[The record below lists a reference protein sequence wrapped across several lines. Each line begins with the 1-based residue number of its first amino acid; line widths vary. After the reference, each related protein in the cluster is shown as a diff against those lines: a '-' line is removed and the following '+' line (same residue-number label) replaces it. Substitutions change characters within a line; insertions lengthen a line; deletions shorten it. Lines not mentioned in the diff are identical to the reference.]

1 MDRKTWPMIRDFD
14 EKERESIRHLCRTAD
29 ENGIVE
35 AGVAI
40 RLGKSWRINRE
51 KLPEFL
57 GQLTLRTLERER
69 QNPQA
74 KRRAHTLKRSA

>member
-1 MDRKTWPMIRDFD
+1 MISDFD
-14 EKERESIRHLCRTAD
+14 KEERESIRHLCRTAD

-35 AGVAI
+35 FGAAC

-51 KLPEFL
+51 RLPAFL
-57 GQLTLRTLERER
+57 AEHTLRVLKRER

-74 KRRAHTLKRSA
+74 KRRAHTLKRRA